1 MEPTT
6 TLIKPAKSELVK
18 QAKAHIEQLFDQQLP
33 KQLVYHSYKHTNGV
47 AKEAA
52 ALAEAS
58 GLTPADQEVLL
69 LAAWF
74 HDAGFI
80 ERTEGHE
87 FRSAEL
93 AEQWLLERN
102 YPPERIALVKQLI
115 EATHRDGKRDTPLA
129 ELLVDADMSNLGKE
143 EFMANAELLRAEWE
157 ATGGRVFSNVDWA
170 EYQLD
175 FLLTHKFRS
184 DAAKERY
191 KDQLKE
197 NIKDQRKQ
205 LKKLEKKQ
213 KERENA
219 KDETFAEG
227 KRGVETMFRATYSQH
242 IQLSGMADQKANMMI
257 SLNAVLLSIII
268 TYLGAKTSTLG
279 PAFTKN
285 PVLAI
290 PMGLLVATS
299 LGSVVTAI
307 LSAQPDVTSFKWL
320 RRSPQI
326 ATNRRV
332 NLLFFGN
339 FTKLSLDH
347 FQDGMTELMRN
358 KDLLY
363 TNMVTDIYYL
373 GEVLSRKYRLLR
385 ISYTIFMVG
394 LILTAISFAI
404 VLLYKA

>member
-6 TLIKPAKSELVK
+6 TLPKASKAEIVK
-18 QAKAHIEQLFDQQLP
+18 QAKAHIEQLFEAHLP
-33 KQLVYHSYKHTNGV
+33 KQLVYHSFKHTAGV
-47 AKEAA
+47 AKETA
-52 ALAEAS
+52 ALAEAAR
-58 GLTPADQEVLL
+58 LDPADQEALL

-74 HDAGFI
+74 HDAGF
-80 ERTEGHE
+80 TEKTDGHE
-87 FRSAEL
+87 FRSTEL
-93 AEQWLLERN
+93 AEQWLQERH
-102 YPPERIALVKQLI
+102 YPADRIALVKQLI
-115 EATHRDGKRDTPLA
+115 EATHRDAKRET
-129 ELLVDADMSNLGKE
+129 ELEKILVDADMSSLGKE
-143 EFMANAELLRAEWE
+143 EFFANAELLRAEWE
-157 ATGGRVFSNVDWA
+157 TTAGRVFSNVEWA

-175 FLLTHKFRS
+175 FLLTHKFCS
-184 DAAKERY
+184 DVAQERY
-191 KDQLKE
+191 KEQLKE
-197 NIKDQRKQ
+197 NIKDQRKL
-205 LKKLEKKQ
+205 LKKLEKK
-213 KERENA
+213 KKKRENE

-279 PAFTKN
+279 PAFTRN
-285 PVLAI
+285 PVLAV

-347 FQDGMTELMRN
+347 FQEGMTELMRN
-358 KDLLY
+358 KDMLY

-373 GEVLSRKYRLLR
+373 GEVLARKYRLLR
-385 ISYTIFMVG
+385 TSYTIFMVG